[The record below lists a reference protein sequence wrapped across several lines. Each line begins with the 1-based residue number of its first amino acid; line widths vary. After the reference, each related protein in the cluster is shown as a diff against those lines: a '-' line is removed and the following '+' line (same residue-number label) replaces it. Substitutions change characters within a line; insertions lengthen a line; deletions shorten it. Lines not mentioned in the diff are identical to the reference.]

1 MKKLTESDIIE
12 IVDYWFKKTY
22 GKSVMKLSKR
32 KRRARDFYANYPV
45 SQALHDEWVE
55 WAKAYI
61 KAKTKC
67 SKKYLER
74 GWGWVYLQIAP
85 AIKDE

>member
-1 MKKLTESDIIE
+1 MKKLKTEDLIE

-22 GKSVMKLSKR
+22 GKSVMELSEEERMSK
-32 KRRARDFYANYPV
+32 DFYSKYPV
-45 SQALHDEWVE
+45 TQELHDEWVE
-55 WAKAYI
+55 WAKDYI
-61 KAKTKC
+61 KAKLKC

-85 AIKDE
+85 AIK